1 MKHQSLR
8 AVVTYEYMALGR
20 HLLIFS
26 SIGVLAAGLYAVPS
40 QLKVAKAKKQIDF
53 NRDIRPIVDK
63 CLACHGHD
71 PKTVLA
77 GLRLDTRD
85 GSTKTLSDG
94 KAAIVPGHPE
104 RSELVKRVNSPSKD
118 DLMPPPSSNKILS
131 AEEKKLL
138 TIWIAEGAEY
148 KPHWAFTAPIRPAL
162 PTVKLKSWLKSPIDA
177 FVLATLEENH
187 LKPSPEADKRTLIR
201 RLSLDLNGIPPTP
214 QEVSAFVNDKSPKAY
229 ENVVDRLLN
238 SKRYGER
245 MAMDWLD
252 YARYADSNGYQADWE
267 RFQWRWRDWV
277 IDAFNSGMPYDQFT
291 IKQIAGDLLPN
302 ATLDDKI
309 ATGFNRNHRINT
321 EGGVIAEEWRVENVI
336 DRVETTAD
344 TWLGLT
350 AGCARCHDH
359 KYDPLTQK
367 EFYSLY
373 AYFNNVPESGSGEE
387 RPVNHPPVL
396 KAPTPTQASLMKQYE
411 SKYTELTAR
420 LVAMGAK
427 NAPAA
432 ENWKVDPKDMPVLA
446 GRIAEYKLGKSP
458 VALTGS
464 VPAPKAVGEV
474 GEGTG
479 RFSGSVIVNDKSYI
493 DLGQVADFERT
504 QAFSYSLWV
513 NSEDGNGSPL
523 SKMDAPNGYR
533 GWDMFM
539 QGGRPAFHL
548 ISMWPDNALKVTSKA
563 MLPNKTWNHV
573 TVTYDGSSKPEGIH
587 IYVNGVDS
595 GADTEANSLSG
606 TTKTAVSCKVGRRTA
621 GETFRGQIEDVVLY
635 DRALKRDEVE
645 HLGYMN
651 AAAGILATAPEKRTK
666 LQKDLLIKLWSRDN
680 DKDYRALDDARSEA
694 QRTRDNLDQQITTVM
709 VMEEMIKPRQ
719 AFVLVRGQYDHRGED
734 VKSSV
739 PKFLPPLPA
748 GAPNNRLGL
757 AKWLV
762 DPANPLTGRVTV
774 NRMWERL
781 FGVGIVETSE
791 DFGTRAAFPSH
802 PELLDWLATE
812 MVRLK
817 WNQKAMWKEMVMS
830 ATYRQTSKVS
840 PALVK
845 LDPQNRLIAR
855 GPRFRLTAEVLRDQA
870 MFFGNMLTEKIGGP
884 SVRPYQPNGVWD
896 EMNVYGNL
904 RNYMHDKDEN
914 LHRRSLYTIW
924 KRTAAPPNMTLF
936 DMSTRE
942 TCRVRRARTDTPLQA
957 LDMLNDVTYIEAARA
972 LGQRMLVEGGAST
985 ESRLKFAFRVVL
997 ARDPSPQEA
1006 KILTSGFAR
1015 RLAHYQAN
1023 KADAVKLIGDGDL
1036 KNPSSLD
1043 PANLAAYTL
1052 VASTILNL
1060 DETITKE

>member
-1 MKHQSLR
+1 
-8 AVVTYEYMALGR
+8 MALGR
-20 HLLIFS
+20 HLLVFS
-26 SIGVLAAGLYAVPS
+26 SIGALAAGLYAVPS
-40 QLKVAKAKKQIDF
+40 QPKPAKTKKQIDF

-85 GSTKTLSDG
+85 GATMKLADG

-104 RSELVKRVNSPSKD
+104 RSELVKRVNSSSKD

-148 KPHWAFTAPIRPAL
+148 KEHWAFVAPVRPPL
-162 PTVKLKSWLKSPIDA
+162 PTVKLKSWVKSPIDA
-177 FVLATLEENH
+177 FVLATLEENK

-201 RLSLDLNGIPPTP
+201 RLSLDLNGLPPTP
-214 QEVSAFVNDKSPKAY
+214 AEVSAFINDKSPKAY
-229 ENVVDRLLN
+229 EKVVDRLLA

-336 DRVETTAD
+336 DRVETTSD

-373 AYFNNVPESGSGEE
+373 AYFNNVPESGSGDE
-387 RPVNHPPVL
+387 RPVNHPPVI
-396 KAPTPTQASLMKQYE
+396 KAPTPNQLAMITGYDSRLATLKTRLSTIAANNSAS
-411 SKYTELTAR
+411 
-420 LVAMGAK
+420 
-427 NAPAA
+427 AA
-432 ENWKVDPKDMPVLA
+432 DWKVDAKDLPMLE
-446 GRIAEYKLGKSP
+446 GRIAEFKLGKQPS
-458 VALTGS
+458 VVSGAAS
-464 VPAPKAVGEV
+464 VPKVVGEI
-474 GEGTG
+474 GEGPG
-479 RFSGSVIVNDKSYI
+479 RSSGSVFVSEKGYL
-493 DLGQVADFERT
+493 DLGQIGDFDSN
-504 QAFSYSLWV
+504 QPFSYSLWV
-513 NSEDGNGSPL
+513 NSTDGNGAPL
-523 SKMDAPNGYR
+523 SKMDVPETYQ
-533 GWDMFM
+533 GWDLYME
-539 QGGRPAFHL
+539 GGRPAFHL
-548 ISMWPDNALKVTSKA
+548 ISSWPSQAMKIKSRASMPNNAWS
-563 MLPNKTWNHV
+563 HV
-573 TVTYDGSSKPEGIH
+573 TVTYDGSKKPGGAH
-587 IYVNGVDS
+587 IYVNGVDAGS
-595 GADTEANSLSG
+595 DTEADSLSG
-606 TTKTAVSCKVGRRTA
+606 STRTKVSCKVGRRT
-621 GETFRGQIEDVVLY
+621 GRDFFRGQVEDVVLY
-635 DRALKRDEVE
+635 NRALKREEVG
-645 HLGYMN
+645 HLGDMN
-651 AAAGILATAPEKRTK
+651 AAAGILSTSPDKRTK
-666 LQKDLLIKLWSRDN
+666 AQNDLLVQLWSRDH
-680 DKDYRALDDARSEA
+680 DKEFRVMDDERLATVSKRDQLDSM
-694 QRTRDNLDQQITTVM
+694 ISTVM
-709 VMEEMIKPRQ
+709 VMEEMPKPRQ
-719 AFVLVRGQYDHRGED
+719 AFVLVRGQYDHRGEN
-734 VKSSV
+734 VKNSV
-739 PKFLPPLPA
+739 PKFLPPLPV

-762 DPANPLTGRVTV
+762 DPVNPLTGRVTV

-791 DFGTRAAFPSH
+791 DFGTRASFPSH

-830 ATYRQTSKVS
+830 ATYRQSSKVS

-845 LDPQNRLIAR
+845 MDPQNRLMAR

-972 LGQRMLVEGGAST
+972 LALRMMQAGGGST
-985 ESRLKFAFRVVL
+985 DSRLKFAFRVVL

-1006 KILTSGFAR
+1006 KILTAGFAR
-1015 RLAHYQAN
+1015 RLSHYQAN
-1023 KADAVKLIGDGDL
+1023 KADAMKLIGQGDL
-1036 KNPSSLD
+1036 KNPSNID
-1043 PANLAAYTL
+1043 PANLAAFTL

-1060 DETITKE
+1060 DEAITKE

>member
-1 MKHQSLR
+1 M
-8 AVVTYEYMALGR
+8 VTYEYMALGR
-20 HLLIFS
+20 HLIILA
-26 SIGVLAAGLYAVPS
+26 SIGVFATGLYALPE
-40 QLKVAKAKKQIDF
+40 KPKPATAKKKIDF

-71 PKTVLA
+71 PKAVMA
-77 GLRLDTRD
+77 GLRLDVREGAIKKLD
-85 GSTKTLSDG
+85 DG
-94 KAAIVPGHPE
+94 KFGIVPGHPE
-104 RSELVKRVNSPSKD
+104 KSELIKRINTTDKYA
-118 DLMPPPSSNKILS
+118 LMPPPSSNKIIS

-138 TIWIAEGAEY
+138 ALWIEEGAEF
-148 KPHWAFTAPIRPAL
+148 KQHWSFVPPVRPV
-162 PTVKLKSWLKSPIDA
+162 PPKTKLKSWIKNPIDA
-177 FVLATLEENH
+177 FVLEKLEDNH
-187 LKPSPEADKRTLIR
+187 LKPSPEADRRTLIR
-201 RLSLDLNGIPPTP
+201 RVSLDLTGIPPTP
-214 QEVSAFVNDKSPKAY
+214 KEVSDFLADKSPNAY
-229 ENVVDRLLN
+229 EKVVDKCLA

-321 EGGVIAEEWRVENVI
+321 EGGVIAEEWRIENVI
-336 DRVETTAD
+336 DRVETTSD

-367 EFYSLY
+367 EFYSLF

-387 RPVNHPPVL
+387 RPVNHPPVIKAPLPGQAAEL
-396 KAPTPTQASLMKQYE
+396 KAYE
-411 SKYTELTAR
+411 DRYAALNAK
-420 LVAMGAK
+420 LVVMGQK
-427 NAPAA
+427 NAVAA
-432 ENWKVDPKDMPVLA
+432 ANWKVDTKDLPVLD
-446 GRIAEYKLGKSP
+446 GKVAEYKLGKSP
-458 VALTGS
+458 AVLSGNVT
-464 VPAPKAVGEV
+464 APKAVGEV
-474 GEGTG
+474 GEGSG

-493 DLGQVADFERT
+493 DLGQVGDFDGN
-504 QAFSYSLWV
+504 QPFSYSLWV
-513 NSEDGNGSPL
+513 NSDDGNGSPL

-533 GWDMFM
+533 GWDLFL

-548 ISMWPDNALKVTSKA
+548 ISMWPDKALKVTSRA
-563 MLPNKTWNHV
+563 MMPNKKWSHV
-573 TVTYDGSSKPEGIH
+573 TVTYDGSAKPEGIH
-587 IYVNGVDS
+587 IYVNGVDA

-606 TTKTAVSCKVGRRTA
+606 TTKTTVSCKVGRRTG
-621 GETFRGQIEDVVLY
+621 GETFRGQIEDVTIY
-635 DRALKRDEVE
+635 NRDLKHEEVE
-645 HLGYMN
+645 HLGNLN

-666 LQKDLLIKLWSRDN
+666 VQNELLVKLWSRDH
-680 DKDYRALDDARSEA
+680 DKEYRALDDDRQTV
-694 QRTRDNLDQQITTVM
+694 QRKKEELDSKIVTVM
-709 VMEEMIKPRQ
+709 VMEEMPKPRQ
-719 AFVLVRGQYDHRGED
+719 ASVLIRGLYDHKGD
-734 VKSSV
+734 NVSMAV

-757 AKWLV
+757 AEWLV
-762 DPANPLTGRVTV
+762 APNNPLTSRVTV

-781 FGVGIVETSE
+781 FGTGIVETSE

-812 MVRLK
+812 IVRLK

-830 ATYRQTSKVS
+830 ATYCQSSKVT
-840 PALVK
+840 PELVRI
-845 LDPQNRLIAR
+845 DPLNRLIAH
-855 GPRFRLTAEVLRDQA
+855 GPRFRLNAEVLRDQA
-870 MFFGNMLTEKIGGP
+870 MFFGNLLTEKIGGP

-904 RNYMHDKDEN
+904 RNYKHDMDEN

-957 LDMLNDVTYIEAARA
+957 LDMLNDVTYVEAARA
-972 LGQRMLVEGGAST
+972 LAQRMIEEGGKTPGA
-985 ESRLKFAFRVVL
+985 RLKFAYRTVL
-997 ARDPSPQEA
+997 SRDPSVQESR
-1006 KILTSGFAR
+1006 ILTTGLAR
-1015 RLAHYQAN
+1015 RITHYQAH
-1023 KADAVKLIGDGDL
+1023 KADAVKLVGEGDL
-1036 KNPSSLD
+1036 KNPSNLD
-1043 PANLAAYTL
+1043 STTLAAYTL